1 MPKMSYDMQQGT
13 VVRWLKD
20 EGDAIISGE
29 VIAEIETDK
38 ATVEMP
44 AYINGVMGRIVVETG
59 RSVPV
64 GELIAI
70 ITQQGETLPPVDL
83 APRENP
89 SPMNEPSQVNGSSQN
104 SETTS
109 QLDVSSSEP
118 VSSAAG
124 EVRASPIARRL
135 ARERGIDLTRV
146 KGSGPNGRIVEAD
159 ILAWQDNEPAAATA
173 EAPAT
178 APQPAG
184 SQSVTPPPAETI
196 SAPPS
201 EPAPIESGLAAL
213 PESPAPAAA
222 IQPEAPPEEARPV
235 AAELPAP
242 APVTPAGGTSEPLSR
257 MRQAIARV
265 TTQSKR
271 EAPHFYVNADIDM
284 TQAMALRRQINESL
298 GNGKRVTINDI
309 VVKAVAMTLQSHPR
323 FNASFREDR
332 LELHAPANIGIAI
345 ALDEGLIIAA
355 VPSCQDRSLLQI
367 AEASRDLIHRAEG
380 GTLRAEEYESTFSI
394 SNMGMFDVDSFS
406 AIIYPPN
413 AAVLAIASV
422 KERPV
427 VRDGQLAVAQMMSA
441 TLSVDHRVADG
452 AEAARFLVNI
462 KALLEQPVRLLF

>member
-1 MPKMSYDMQQGT
+1 MATSIVMPKMSYDMQQGT

-20 EGDAIISGE
+20 EGDQIISGE

-44 AYINGVMGRIVVETG
+44 AYVNGIMGRIVVETG

-70 ITQQGETLPPVDL
+70 ITQQGETLPVVDISHTEEPTPTSESAQTHNDVPSSPASQ
-83 APRENP
+83 APP
-89 SPMNEPSQVNGSSQN
+89 SNGAPAG
-104 SETTS
+104 T
-109 QLDVSSSEP
+109 
-118 VSSAAG
+118 G

-135 ARERGIDLTRV
+135 AREREIDLTRV
-146 KGSGPNGRIVEAD
+146 TGSGPNGRIVEAD
-159 ILAWQDNEPAAATA
+159 ILAWQDGPVEVYPAPTVPTVPQ
-173 EAPAT
+173 EAPLTEPYEQQPVAVEAT
-178 APQPAG
+178 DTPASVPVEAAPAQTPVAP
-184 SQSVTPPPAETI
+184 PPPADPVALTP
-196 SAPPS
+196 APP
-201 EPAPIESGLAAL
+201 A
-213 PESPAPAAA
+213 
-222 IQPEAPPEEARPV
+222 QP
-235 AAELPAP
+235 
-242 APVTPAGGTSEPLSR
+242 TPDDRAGTSEPLSR

-265 TTQSKR
+265 TSQSKR
-271 EAPHFYVNADIDM
+271 EAPHFYVTADIDM

-298 GNGKRVTINDI
+298 EEGKRVTVNDI
-309 VVKAVAMTLQSHPR
+309 VVKAAAMTLQSHPR
-323 FNASFREDR
+323 FNASFREDS
-332 LELHAPANIGIAI
+332 LELHPASNIGIAI
-345 ALDEGLIIAA
+345 ALAEGLIIGAI
-355 VPSCQDRSLLQI
+355 PGCQDKSLLQI
-367 AEASRDLIHRAEG
+367 AEASRDLIQRAEG
-380 GTLRAEEYESTFSI
+380 TTLRAEEYESTFSI

-462 KALLEQPVRLLF
+462 KSLLEQPVKLLF

>member
-20 EGDAIISGE
+20 EGDQIVSGE

-44 AYINGVMGRIVVETG
+44 AYVNGVMGRIVVETG

-70 ITQQGETLPPVDL
+70 ITQQGETLPPVDPTPVEEP
-83 APRENP
+83 APEAP
-89 SPMNEPSQVNGSSQN
+89 QT
-104 SETTS
+104 SEAIPLPAASTT
-109 QLDVSSSEP
+109 QAEIP
-118 VSSAAG
+118 ATGPPTG

-135 ARERGIDLTRV
+135 ARERGIDLTQV

-159 ILAWQDNEPAAATA
+159 VLAWQDA
-173 EAPAT
+173 ETPT
-178 APQPAG
+178 TPVPTPVEISSPVEPQPATLPD
-184 SQSVTPPPAETI
+184 VPPPTMM
-196 SAPPS
+196 
-201 EPAPIESGLAAL
+201 
-213 PESPAPAAA
+213 PESPPPPPFEAAV
-222 IQPEAPPEEARPV
+222 P
-235 AAELPAP
+235 
-242 APVTPAGGTSEPLSR
+242 PVTVGQGGSEPLSR

-265 TTQSKR
+265 TSQSKR
-271 EAPHFYVNADIDM
+271 EAPHFYVTADIDM

-298 GNGKRVTINDI
+298 EEGRRVTVNDM
-309 VVKAVAMTLQSHPR
+309 VVKTVAMTLRFHPR
-323 FNASFREDR
+323 FNASFREDH
-332 LELHAPANIGIAI
+332 LQLHDATNIGIAI
-345 ALDEGLIIAA
+345 ALEEGLIIAA
-355 VPSCQDRSLLQI
+355 VPGCQARSLLQI
-367 AEASRDLIHRAEG
+367 ADASRDLVQRAEG

-427 VRDGQLAVAQMMSA
+427 VRDGRLAVAQMMSA

-452 AEAARFLVNI
+452 AEAARFLVDV
-462 KALLEQPVRLLF
+462 KSLLEQPVKLLF